1 MNQRCSSSL
10 NSIAIALLIA
20 IAAMTANPAHVQ
32 ASYDK
37 AAPIP
42 LSNTVTLLDMAYSYN
57 PQTQILTKTY
67 QLQNNSGLTLSNP
80 RLVNLFLWSNNLCS
94 SPSTAWSTMG
104 YDGTSIYS
112 NTDQTATVTNSD
124 GAINW
129 STLVYPAAFDST
141 QLFPGITPVQ
151 SVQSGVNYPYWNIGS
166 LWNPGDTVTINVQFS
181 NVLNCSWIQNVVWI
195 IYTEE
200 GTPPTTTTTAVPTT
214 TTTALS
220 TTTTTEVPT
229 VIELSE
235 FRALPGDRSVTLIWR
250 TESEIDT
257 AGFNIY
263 RGQFRSSEMTKINA
277 TLIPAQG
284 SPTTGAEYIYTDN
297 DVKNGVI
304 YIYKLED
311 VDTNGVVTEHKPVLA
326 TPRWIYSLFHQN

>member
-1 MNQRCSSSL
+1 MKQRCSSSL

-20 IAAMTANPAHVQ
+20 ISAMTANPTQVQ

-42 LSNTVTLLDMAYSYN
+42 LSNTVTLLDMTYSYN

-67 QLQNNSGLTLSNP
+67 QLQNISGLTLSNP

-94 SPSTAWSTMG
+94 SPSTAWSTMS
-104 YDGTSIYS
+104 YDGTSYS
-112 NTDQTATVTNSD
+112 NTDQTATVTNSN

-129 STLVYPAAFDST
+129 SSLVYPAAFDST
-141 QLFPGITPVQ
+141 QLFPSITPVQ
-151 SVQSGVNYPYWNIGS
+151 SVQSGVSYPYWNIGS
-166 LWNPGDTVTINVQFS
+166 LWNSGDTVTITVQFS
-181 NVLNCSWIQNVVWI
+181 NVSNCSLIQNVVWI
-195 IYTEE
+195 IYTAE
-200 GTPPTTTTTAVPTT
+200 GTPPTTTTTALPTT
-214 TTTALS
+214 TTTALP
-220 TTTTTEVPT
+220 TTTTTALPT

-235 FRALPGDRSVTLIWR
+235 FRALPGDRAVTLIWR

-263 RGQFRSSEMTKINA
+263 RGQFNSSEMTKINA

-284 SPTTGAEYIYTDN
+284 SSTTGAAYTYTDN

-304 YIYKLED
+304 YTYKLED
-311 VDTNGVVTEHKPVLA
+311 VDTNGVVTEHKPVRA